1 MPSNKPKDKADD
13 TERGVSRAEAQRRA
27 LLAEFVGTFALTFVA
42 AGGAVIAKVSGGQ
55 AHSAGQAVAP
65 GLVVAALVY
74 ALGNDSGA
82 HFNPCVT
89 FAFAL
94 RGVFRWRWVP
104 AYWAAQIV
112 GAIAAALLLSTLF
125 GAAID
130 AGGTHAEF
138 GELTSLAMEA
148 VLTFLLIVVVLG
160 TASRYSLIGADAALA
175 VGATIACLG
184 LFAGPISGASMNPAR
199 SLGPAVVSGAVG
211 DLWVYVAGPFAGA
224 LLAVGGTAVLHR
236 RRHPHEMEAAEGDHL
251 EHTQPNAESS
261 AKDGTERDD
270 SGT

>member
-1 MPSNKPKDKADD
+1 MPNSNPKDKGDSTD
-13 TERGVSRAEAQRRA
+13 RRISPAEARRRA
-27 LLAEFVGTFALTFVA
+27 LLAEMVGTFALTFVA
-42 AGGAVIAKVSGGQ
+42 AGGAVIAAVNGGP

-74 ALGNDSGA
+74 ALGDDSGA

-104 AYWAAQIV
+104 AYWAAQVV
-112 GAIAAALLLSTLF
+112 GALAAALLLSALF
-125 GAAID
+125 GPAID
-130 AGGTHAEF
+130 AGATHARF
-138 GELTSLAMEA
+138 GDLTSVAMET
-148 VLTFLLIVVVLG
+148 VLTFLLLVVVLG

-199 SLGPAVVSGAVG
+199 SLGPAVVSGALG
-211 DLWVYVAGPFAGA
+211 DFWVYLVGPFAGA
-224 LLAVGGTAVLHR
+224 LLAVGVTAVLHR
-236 RRHPHEMEAAEGDHL
+236 RRHPHEVQAAQGDHL
-251 EHTQPNAESS
+251 EPVRPEAES
-261 AKDGTERDD
+261 GVRDAGRND
-270 SGT
+270 DDA